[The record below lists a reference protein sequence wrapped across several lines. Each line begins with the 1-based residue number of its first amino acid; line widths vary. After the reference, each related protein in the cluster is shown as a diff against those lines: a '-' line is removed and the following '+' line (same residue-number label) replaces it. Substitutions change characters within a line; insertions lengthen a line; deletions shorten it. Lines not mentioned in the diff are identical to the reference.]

1 MGGLTFK
8 PIIQTSSTIKNL
20 HLDIIKM
27 LVDHHA
33 HSKKPYK
40 MRLVIDETI
49 TEDMDNKSKPKVTNV
64 NPDTLVN
71 NNLW

>member
-40 MRLVIDETI
+40 MSIVIEDDDIEI
-49 TEDMDNKSKPKVTNV
+49 TNNKDIIIGS
-64 NPDTLVN
+64 DTLVN